1 MKKTILVIA
10 FIIFISL
17 IFYFFLRI
25 NSINQIDKY
34 SDSFFADFSNADKD
48 DIKKHL
54 YYNNHNI
61 ENTIDIIEKYKEAI
75 INFNYTN
82 SKPSVNLMLDKANV
96 EVSWHLT
103 IEFKKQKNVW
113 YILKFNEYR
122 EN

>member
-1 MKKTILVIA
+1 MKKIILVIA

-17 IFYFFLRI
+17 ISYFLLRI

-34 SDSFFADFSNADKD
+34 SDLFFADLSNADKEY
-48 DIKKHL
+48 IKKHL
-54 YYNNHNI
+54 YSNNQNI
-61 ENTIDIIEKYKEAI
+61 ENTIDIIEKHKEAI
-75 INFNYTN
+75 INFNFKN
-82 SKPSVNLMLDKANV
+82 SKPSVNFMLDKANV

-113 YILKFNEYR
+113 YIFNFNEYT